1 MASQQVESRFFVARL
16 PGVDPVLREILE
28 NWGAKDCVALRIET
42 QGEESS
48 VFIARKTPTTAR
60 KLQRNMRG
68 IAAGRNAPLPALG
81 NGWLRPVTEESFHC
95 APRERADK
103 ARDDL
108 VDALA
113 ELPDQDSAS
122 HSTPP
127 THKACTQPQSTRG
140 EPLLSPDFDE
150 RGYELLQRHVKS
162 GAIRCC

>member
-1 MASQQVESRFFVARL
+1 MASQQVESQFFVARL

-42 QGEESS
+42 QGEEAL

-60 KLQRNMRG
+60 KLQRNIRG
-68 IAAGRNAPLPALG
+68 IVASRTAPLPALG
-81 NGWLRPVTEESFHC
+81 NSWLRPVTEESFHS
-95 APRERADK
+95 AP
-103 ARDDL
+103 RDDL

-113 ELPDQDSAS
+113 ELPPQDSAS

>member
-1 MASQQVESRFFVARL
+1 MAQQIESQFFLARL
-16 PGVDPVLREILE
+16 PQMDPDLRQVLE

-42 QGEESS
+42 QGEEAL

-60 KLQRNMRG
+60 KLQRNIRG
-68 IAAGRNAPLPALG
+68 IVASRTAPLPALG
-81 NGWLRPVTEESFHC
+81 NSWLRPVTEESFHS
-95 APRERADK
+95 AP
-103 ARDDL
+103 RDDL

-113 ELPDQDSAS
+113 ELPPQDSAS

>member
-1 MASQQVESRFFVARL
+1 MAQQIESQFFLARL
-16 PGVDPVLREILE
+16 PQMDPDLRQVLE

-60 KLQRNMRG
+60 KLQRNIRG
-68 IAAGRNAPLPALG
+68 IVASRTEPLPALG
-81 NGWLRPVTEESFHC
+81 NSWLRPVTEESFHS
-95 APRERADK
+95 AP
-103 ARDDL
+103 RDDL

-122 HSTPP
+122 PSTPP
-127 THKACTQPQSTRG
+127 THKACTQPQSTCG

-150 RGYELLQRHVKS
+150 RGYELLQRHLKS

>member
-1 MASQQVESRFFVARL
+1 MAQQIESQFFLARL
-16 PGVDPVLREILE
+16 PQMDPDLRQVLE
-28 NWGAKDCVALRIET
+28 NWGAKDCVALRIES
-42 QGEESS
+42 QGEEAL

-60 KLQRNMRG
+60 KLQRNIRG
-68 IAAGRNAPLPALG
+68 IVASRTAPLPALG
-81 NGWLRPVTEESFHC
+81 NSWLRPVTEESFHS
-95 APRERADK
+95 APRER
-103 ARDDL
+103 
-108 VDALA
+108 A